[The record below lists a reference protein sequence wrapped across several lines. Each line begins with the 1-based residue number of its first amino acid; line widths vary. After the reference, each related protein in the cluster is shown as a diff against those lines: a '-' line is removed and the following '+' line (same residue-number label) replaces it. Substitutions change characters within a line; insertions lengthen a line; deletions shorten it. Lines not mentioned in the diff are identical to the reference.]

1 MMVKH
6 RSTNTIKDI
15 RIIPVMALII
25 VLSGCAGMFFYP
37 QKELLRT
44 PDKIG
49 IQYEDVS
56 FASSDGTHL
65 HGWFLPA
72 RQQAKGTV
80 VFFHGNAEN
89 ISTHIGAVYWLPAEG
104 YNVFLFDYRGYGLS
118 AGHATIRGVH
128 EDARAALQY
137 VHDRADVDPQRLVLF
152 GQSLGG
158 AIAIYTAA
166 TAGIPLAAVVVESA
180 FADYR
185 KIMREK
191 LADFFLTWPL
201 QWPLS
206 YTVTDRYSPLRVVAD
221 LKVPLLIIHGDAD
234 KVVPVEHA
242 YDLYKAATGDKTLWI
257 VKGGGHTAAFG
268 ANRLEYRPRLL
279 SYLEKKLNPD

>member
-1 MMVKH
+1 
-6 RSTNTIKDI
+6 
-15 RIIPVMALII
+15 
-25 VLSGCAGMFFYP
+25 MFFYP
-37 QKELLRT
+37 QKELQRT

-49 IQYEDVS
+49 LQYEDVS
-56 FASSDGTHL
+56 FASIDGTRL

-72 RQQAKGTV
+72 QQAKGTV

-118 AGHATIRGVH
+118 AGHATISGIH
-128 EDARAALQY
+128 NDARAALQY
-137 VHDRADVDPQRLVLF
+137 VHDRADIDPRRLVLF

-158 AIAIYTAA
+158 AVAIYTAV

-191 LADFFLTWPL
+191 LAEFFLTWPL

-206 YTVTDRYSPLRVVAD
+206 YTVTDRYSPIRVVAD
-221 LKVPLLIIHGDAD
+221 LKVPLLIIHGDTD

-242 YDLYKAATGDKTLWI
+242 YDLYEAATGDKTLWI

-268 ANRLEYRPRLL
+268 ANRQEYRPRLL
-279 SYLEKKLNPD
+279 AYLEKKLNPD